1 MSVFIEPKQSRFVR
15 NVVEFIGLLILV
27 FLVRTFGFGLYQV
40 PSGSMETTMLVGERF
55 AADKCTY
62 LFRSPKR
69 GEIIAFN
76 DTMYTYSKNRFMN
89 LFEHYVYGPSNI
101 TKRVIGLPGDIIEG
115 KIEDDKPVI
124 YINGQKFDEPYL
136 NKYPLLNV
144 YNEDKNMLIAQ
155 IDREISGLLRGRAVD
170 PVILDTYRMQK
181 LAYHIKTVSYD
192 TAFSYEKQPFYC
204 VKPDR
209 VVTDAEGNP
218 LLIYPATIV
227 PQSIERVTRGKNYW
241 QGADTFYVELA
252 EDEFWVM
259 GDNRLG
265 SKDSRW
271 FGPIKHQ
278 LIHGRIVFRIWSIDS
293 DESWWI
299 LDLFKHPVDFWQRVR
314 WSRFFQILS

>member
-1 MSVFIEPKQSRFVR
+1 VSIPIERKQSKFVR
-15 NVVEFIGLLILV
+15 NVIEFIGLLGLV

-62 LFRSPKR
+62 LFRAPKR

-76 DTMYTYSKNRFMN
+76 DTTYAYSTGRFMN

-101 TKRVIGLPGDIIEG
+101 TKRVIGLPGDIVEG
-115 KIEDDKPVI
+115 KVEDNKPVI
-124 YINGQKFDEPYL
+124 YINGQKLDEPYL

-144 YNEDKNMLIAQ
+144 YCEDKNVLIAQ

-170 PVILDTYRMQK
+170 PIILDTYRVQK

-192 TAFSYEKQPFYC
+192 AAFSYSSQPFYR
-204 VKPDR
+204 VKSDR
-209 VVTDAEGNP
+209 IVTDMDGNP
-218 LLIYPATIV
+218 LLIYPDTVV
-227 PQSIERVTRGKNYW
+227 PQSIERITRGKSYW
-241 QGADTFYVELA
+241 QGSDDFYVELA

-271 FGPIKHQ
+271 FGPIKHN
-278 LIHGRIVFRIWSIDS
+278 LIHGRIVFRIWSVNS

-299 LDLFKHPVDFWQRVR
+299 LDLMRHPIDFWQRVR